1 MIKKKTRKS
10 DPADKKSAGSNKRT
24 RRKKGLN
31 PESVREGISK
41 LVKSHAEKMTE
52 AVIEEG
58 EKGQLAPVKYLFE
71 MAHIFP
77 PPADGSESTSEEDS
91 LAKTLLDRLNVPDKP
106 VVHDEEDDE
115 IEVISTKPAEQ
126 SETAEGQE
134 TADRGDADKGSAT
147 S

>member
-1 MIKKKTRKS
+1 MMKKKTRKS
-10 DPADKKSAGSNKRT
+10 DPADKKSAGGNKRT
-24 RRKKGLN
+24 RRKKNLSS
-31 PESVREGISK
+31 ESVRDDISK
-41 LVKSHAEKMTE
+41 LVKSHAEKMAE

-106 VVHDEEDDE
+106 LVHDEEDDE
-115 IEVISTKPAEQ
+115 IVVIPVKPAER
-126 SETAEGQE
+126 SEVGEDEESAG
-134 TADRGDADKGSAT
+134 RNDADKGST
-147 S
+147 TT

>member
-1 MIKKKTRKS
+1 MMKKKTRKS

-24 RRKKGLN
+24 RRKRDLN
-31 PESVREGISK
+31 PESVRDDISK
-41 LVKSHAEKMTE
+41 LVKSHAEKMAE

-77 PPADGSESTSEEDS
+77 PPADGSESASEEDS

-106 VVHDEEDDE
+106 VVHNEEDEE
-115 IEVISTKPAEQ
+115 IVIISTKSAKQLSVGENEAPA
-126 SETAEGQE
+126 
-134 TADRGDADKGSAT
+134 DCDDKGST
-147 S
+147 TT